1 MREQNIA
8 TESEVFLNKHSP
20 SASLLFE
27 DETALSHSRL
37 NHAVWEVIY
46 QEFLWYGLI
55 ITYYTS
61 HFQHFVKKL
70 F

>member
-1 MREQNIA
+1 MQDQNIV
-8 TESEVFLNKHSP
+8 TESEVFLNKHGP

-46 QEFLWYGLI
+46 
-55 ITYYTS
+55 
-61 HFQHFVKKL
+61 
-70 F
+70 